1 MSGLWRY
8 FVGICLRRLLLVPLR
23 LCRGNAPAVGAGVLA
38 VLDLRGLELRHGGGC
53 FLLGLGGCFLLGLG
67 GCRSGLALLIRHD
80 LEILF
85 GPVSRLLG
93 VQTHVVHHLLFGGE
107 LHLGGGGGFLCRIL
121 HRLIRPGLPFEV
133 FHGRAGVGLQILA
146 RQFIAHITRRRV
158 ADSKLTHEVGVHVP
172 FGSDT
177 RVLHAGTRIGRV
189 VHPVCLECGSAPP
202 AGLCHHRVHIR
213 SFWGF
218 GCRSTV
224 GCCRNGRFRLL
235 LVLVGEL
242 LIVDF
247 PLLHGPLLAAF
258 GGLPAA
264 DDPHGADGLGR
275 APDAHECRHP
285 VQHLPVMVAGHVEHL
300 GVPAR
305 ALTQI
310 RALPADRDAGYLY
323 VLGAPL

>member
-53 FLLGLGGCFLLGLG
+53 FLLDLG

-80 LEILF
+80 LKLVAR
-85 GPVSRLLG
+85 PVKLG
-93 VQTHVVHHLLFGGE
+93 VQTHVAHHLLFGGE
-107 LHLGGGGGFLCRIL
+107 LHLGGGGG
-121 HRLIRPGLPFEV
+121 RLGFGGLGF
-133 FHGRAGVGLQILA
+133 RGLN
-146 RQFIAHITRRRV
+146 
-158 ADSKLTHEVGVHVP
+158 
-172 FGSDT
+172 
-177 RVLHAGTRIGRV
+177 
-189 VHPVCLECGSAPP
+189 
-202 AGLCHHRVHIR
+202 GLR
-213 SFWGF
+213 F

-242 LIVDF
+242 LVVGR
-247 PLLHGPLLAAF
+247 PLRDTPLLAAF

-275 APDAHECRHP
+275 ALDAHECRHP

-310 RALPADRDAGYLY
+310 RALPADRDAGDLY
-323 VLGAPL
+323 VLGTPVEAARTLPRYTVKLHLGILLGYLHSTLLKSFAFGLPSRSGSF